1 MHQKLLSKSIQQSYP
16 EKIAQKESLMAF
28 YDNLYE
34 LLSGAFESVPKEK
47 CSQDEFIEVIENLS
61 LKTDEIYTRFCKKP
75 QWFDSSEVKN
85 SIESEL
91 EDIVWGIEDRFGVKI
106 KDFGK
111 ICEVLRNIA
120 VDKYASIL

>member
-16 EKIAQKESLMAF
+16 EKIAQKESLIAF

-34 LLSGAFESVPKEK
+34 LLSVAFENVPKEK
-47 CSQDEFIEVIENLS
+47 CSQNEFMEVVENLS

-91 EDIVWGIEDRFGVKI
+91 EDVVWGIEDRFGVKI

-120 VDKYASIL
+120 VDKC